1 MSNLY
6 DDDLHDE
13 QDPYLYDHDPET
25 AEPYED
31 GYEDGY
37 EEGYDDGYEE
47 GYDDGCEEGME
58 GHGHNRHLPAPPPAA
73 GPNGSGCI
81 VIVALIVLMSLIGC

>member
-25 AEPYED
+25 AEPYE
-31 GYEDGY
+31 
-37 EEGYDDGYEE
+37 E

-58 GHGHNRHLPAPPPAA
+58 GHGHNRHRPAPPPAA

>member
-6 DDDLHDE
+6 NDDLHDE

-31 GYEDGY
+31 GYEDSY
-37 EEGYDDGYEE
+37 
-47 GYDDGCEEGME
+47 EEGME

>member
-37 EEGYDDGYEE
+37 EEGMD
-47 GYDDGCEEGME
+47 
-58 GHGHNRHLPAPPPAA
+58 GHGHSGPLHALPPQPVAN
-73 GPNGSGCI
+73 PNVSSCI

>member
-37 EEGYDDGYEE
+37 EEGMD
-47 GYDDGCEEGME
+47 

>member
-37 EEGYDDGYEE
+37 EEGYDDG
-47 GYDDGCEEGME
+47 CEEGME
-58 GHGHNRHLPAPPPAA
+58 GRGHNRHRPAPPPAA

>member
-13 QDPYLYDHDPET
+13 QAPYLYDHDPET

-37 EEGYDDGYEE
+37 EEGT
-47 GYDDGCEEGME
+47 E
-58 GHGHNRHLPAPPPAA
+58 GHRHSGPLHALPPQPVAN
-73 GPNGSGCI
+73 PNVSSCI
-81 VIVALIVLMSLIGC
+81 VIVVLIVLMSLIGC

>member
-13 QDPYLYDHDPET
+13 QAPYLYDHDPET

-31 GYEDGY
+31 GYE
-37 EEGYDDGYEE
+37 DGYEE

>member
-1 MSNLY
+1 MSKLY

-37 EEGYDDGYEE
+37 EEG
-47 GYDDGCEEGME
+47 ME
-58 GHGHNRHLPAPPPAA
+58 GHGHNRHRPAPPPAA
-73 GPNGSGCI
+73 GPNGAGCI

>member
-25 AEPYED
+25 AEPYEE
-31 GYEDGY
+31 GYE
-37 EEGYDDGYEE
+37 DGYEE
-47 GYDDGCEEGME
+47 GYDDGCEEGTE
-58 GHGHNRHLPAPPPAA
+58 GHRHSGPLHALPPQPAA
-73 GPNGSGCI
+73 NPNVSSCI
-81 VIVALIVLMSLIGC
+81 VTVVLIVLMSLIGC